1 MPTVAR
7 PSVLLLA
14 AVLAV
19 TLAPKAMITTYG
31 REDDTARL
39 ADDLGALLVAQ
50 GFAVT
55 RREEIGRPPTFYAAR
70 AGCQVMIRQATD
82 PNGYDRK
89 YRQNAKAIGP
99 VHYRIGSER
108 FDTPPMLR
116 MWIDDILHEAGIR
129 VGLAGARA
137 PALAVALGGACPPD
151 ALPTGE
157 LRIYPEA
164 IA

>member
-1 MPTVAR
+1 MRTVGK
-7 PSVLLLA
+7 PSAVLLVA
-14 AVLAV
+14 ALAV
-19 TLAPKAMITTYG
+19 TLAPKAMLTTYG

-39 ADDLGALLVAQ
+39 ADDLGQLLVAQ

-55 RREEIGRPPTFYAAR
+55 RREEIGRPPTFYASR
-70 AGCQVMIRQATD
+70 VGCNVMIRQATD

-108 FDTPPMLR
+108 FDEPPMLR
-116 MWIDDILHEAGIR
+116 MWIGDILHEAGIR
-129 VGLAGARA
+129 IGLSGARA
-137 PALAVALGGACPPD
+137 PALAVALSAACPPD
-151 ALPTGE
+151 ALPTGN
-157 LRIYPEA
+157 LRIYPDS